1 MEKKKGEDLELKI
14 YKALG
19 VKYFRN
25 LAFKLEKLIH
35 IKDKKKN
42 INYHI
47 NDCKDLV
54 SIDKFKK
61 YLYYNGFIHV
71 KNLIFGSVGLA
82 LMIILNASVVP
93 VIALS
98 TLLLKD
104 AYCVMLQRYNWIRII
119 RHEEKLKA
127 RERKRI
133 DKVKSNIDKE
143 KVEEVII
150 NNKVNREEL
159 IREIQ
164 ALRNY
169 LKSCNK
175 GVEEVGPSLDSIQE
189 MLVKSMNKREYIETP
204 DHYDLGE
211 GESQE
216 SEMKLTFTKKDRK
229 DEE

>member
-1 MEKKKGEDLELKI
+1 M
-14 YKALG
+14 
-19 VKYFRN
+19 
-25 LAFKLEKLIH
+25 
-35 IKDKKKN
+35 
-42 INYHI
+42 
-47 NDCKDLV
+47 V
-54 SIDKFKK
+54 S
-61 YLYYNGFIHV
+61 
-71 KNLIFGSVGLA
+71 
-82 LMIILNASVVP
+82 ILNASVVP

-104 AYCVMLQRYNWIRII
+104 AYCVMLQRYNWIRIT

>member
-14 YKALG
+14 YKVLG
-19 VKYFRN
+19 VKHFRN

-104 AYCVMLQRYNWIRII
+104 AYCVMLQRYNWIRIT

-189 MLVKSMNKREYIETP
+189 MLVKSMNKREYIETS

-216 SEMKLTFTKKDRK
+216 SEMKLAFTKKDRK

>member
-71 KNLIFGSVGLA
+71 KNLIFGSVGLT

-104 AYCVMLQRYNWIRII
+104 AYCVMLQRYNWIRIT

-143 KVEEVII
+143 KVDEVII

-189 MLVKSMNKREYIETP
+189 MLVKSMNKREYIETS

>member
-1 MEKKKGEDLELKI
+1 MEKKKREDLELKI

-19 VKYFRN
+19 VKQFRN

>member
-14 YKALG
+14 YNALG

-104 AYCVMLQRYNWIRII
+104 AYCVMLQRYNWIRIT

-189 MLVKSMNKREYIETP
+189 MLVKSMNKREYIETS

-216 SEMKLTFTKKDRK
+216 SEMKLAFTKKDRK

>member
-1 MEKKKGEDLELKI
+1 
-14 YKALG
+14 
-19 VKYFRN
+19 
-25 LAFKLEKLIH
+25 
-35 IKDKKKN
+35 
-42 INYHI
+42 
-47 NDCKDLV
+47 
-54 SIDKFKK
+54 
-61 YLYYNGFIHV
+61 
-71 KNLIFGSVGLA
+71 
-82 LMIILNASVVP
+82 MIILNASVVP

-104 AYCVMLQRYNWIRII
+104 AYCVMLQRYNWIRIT

-189 MLVKSMNKREYIETP
+189 MLVKSMNKREYIETSN
-204 DHYDLGE
+204 HYDLGE

>member
-104 AYCVMLQRYNWIRII
+104 AYCVMLQRYNWIRIT

-216 SEMKLTFTKKDRK
+216 SEMKLTFIKKDRK

>member
-1 MEKKKGEDLELKI
+1 MEKKKREDIELKI

-19 VKYFRN
+19 VKQFRN

-104 AYCVMLQRYNWIRII
+104 AYCVMLQRYNWIRIT

-189 MLVKSMNKREYIETP
+189 MLVKSMNKREYIETS

-216 SEMKLTFTKKDRK
+216 SEMKLAFTKKDRK

>member
-104 AYCVMLQRYNWIRII
+104 AYCVMLQRYNWIRIT

-216 SEMKLTFTKKDRK
+216 SEIKLTFIKKDRK

>member
-104 AYCVMLQRYNWIRII
+104 AYCVMLQRYNWIRIT

-133 DKVKSNIDKE
+133 DKVKLNIDKE

-216 SEMKLTFTKKDRK
+216 SEMKLAFTKKDRK

>member
-1 MEKKKGEDLELKI
+1 MEKKKREDLELKI
-14 YKALG
+14 YSALG
-19 VKYFRN
+19 VKQFRN

-54 SIDKFKK
+54 SVDKFKK

-82 LMIILNASVVP
+82 LMIILNASIVP

-104 AYCVMLQRYNWIRII
+104 AYCVMLQRYNWIRIT

-133 DKVKSNIDKE
+133 DKVKASIDKE
-143 KVEEVII
+143 KVEEVIT

-169 LKSCNK
+169 LNSCNK
-175 GVEEVGPSLDSIQE
+175 GVEEVGSSLDSIQE
-189 MLVKSMNKREYIETP
+189 MLIKSMKKAEYTEIP
-204 DHYDLGE
+204 RHFDLGE
-211 GESQE
+211 SENQE
-216 SEMKLTFTKKDRK
+216 SEMKLTFTKKDKK

>member
-14 YKALG
+14 YNALG
-19 VKYFRN
+19 VKNFRN

-104 AYCVMLQRYNWIRII
+104 AYCVMLQRYNWIRIT

-189 MLVKSMNKREYIETP
+189 MLVKSMNKREYIETS

-216 SEMKLTFTKKDRK
+216 SEMKLAFTKKDRK

>member
-1 MEKKKGEDLELKI
+1 MEKKKREDLELKI

-19 VKYFRN
+19 VKQFRN

-104 AYCVMLQRYNWIRII
+104 AYCVMLQRYNWIRIT

-133 DKVKSNIDKE
+133 DKVKASIDKE
-143 KVEEVII
+143 KVEEVIT

-175 GVEEVGPSLDSIQE
+175 GVEEVGSSLDSIQE
-189 MLVKSMNKREYIETP
+189 MLVKSMKKAKYTEIPR
-204 DHYDLGE
+204 HFDLGE

-216 SEMKLTFTKKDRK
+216 SEMKLTFKKKDRK

>member
-104 AYCVMLQRYNWIRII
+104 AYCVMLQRYNWIRIT

-150 NNKVNREEL
+150 NNKVNREKL

-189 MLVKSMNKREYIETP
+189 MLVKSMNKREYIETS

-216 SEMKLTFTKKDRK
+216 SEMKLAFTKKDRK

>member
-82 LMIILNASVVP
+82 LMIILNALVVP

-104 AYCVMLQRYNWIRII
+104 AYCVMLQRYNWIRIT

-189 MLVKSMNKREYIETP
+189 MLVKSMNKREYIETS

-216 SEMKLTFTKKDRK
+216 SEMKLAFTKKDRK

>member
-104 AYCVMLQRYNWIRII
+104 AYCVMLQRYNWIRIT

-216 SEMKLTFTKKDRK
+216 SEMKLAFTKKDRK

>member
-104 AYCVMLQRYNWIRII
+104 AYCVMLQRYNWIRIT

-175 GVEEVGPSLDSIQE
+175 GVEEVGPSLDTIQE
-189 MLVKSMNKREYIETP
+189 MLVKSMNKREYIETL
-204 DHYDLGE
+204 DHYDLRE

-216 SEMKLTFTKKDRK
+216 SEMKLAFTKKDRK

>member
-1 MEKKKGEDLELKI
+1 MEKKKREDLELKI

-19 VKYFRN
+19 VKQFRN

-54 SIDKFKK
+54 SVDKFKK

-71 KNLIFGSVGLA
+71 KNLVFGSVGLA
-82 LMIILNASVVP
+82 LMIILNASVIP
-93 VIALS
+93 VIALN

-104 AYCVMLQRYNWIRII
+104 AYCVMLQRYNWIRIT

-175 GVEEVGPSLDSIQE
+175 GVEEVGSSLDSIQE
-189 MLVKSMNKREYIETP
+189 MLVKSMKKAKYTEIPR
-204 DHYDLGE
+204 HFDLGE

-216 SEMKLTFTKKDRK
+216 SEMKLTFTKKG
-229 DEE
+229 

>member
-1 MEKKKGEDLELKI
+1 MEKKKREDLELKI

-19 VKYFRN
+19 VKQFRN

-54 SIDKFKK
+54 SVDKFKK

-104 AYCVMLQRYNWIRII
+104 AYCVMLQRYNWIRIT

-175 GVEEVGPSLDSIQE
+175 GVEEVGSSLDSIQE
-189 MLVKSMNKREYIETP
+189 MLVKSMKKAKYTEIPR
-204 DHYDLGE
+204 HFDLGE

-216 SEMKLTFTKKDRK
+216 SEMKLAFTKKDRK

>member
-104 AYCVMLQRYNWIRII
+104 AYCVMLQRYNWIRIT

-216 SEMKLTFTKKDRK
+216 SEMKFTFIKKDRK

>member
-104 AYCVMLQRYNWIRII
+104 AYCVMLQRYNWIRIT

-143 KVEEVII
+143 KVDEVII

-175 GVEEVGPSLDSIQE
+175 GVEEVGPSLDTIQE

-204 DHYDLGE
+204 DHYDLRE

>member
-104 AYCVMLQRYNWIRII
+104 AYCVMLQRYNWIRIT

-189 MLVKSMNKREYIETP
+189 MLVKSMNKREYIETL

-216 SEMKLTFTKKDRK
+216 SEMKLAFTKKDRK

>member
-104 AYCVMLQRYNWIRII
+104 AYCVMLQRYNWIRIT

>member
-104 AYCVMLQRYNWIRII
+104 AYCVMLQRYNWIRIT

-150 NNKVNREEL
+150 NNKVSREEL

-189 MLVKSMNKREYIETP
+189 MLVKSMNKREYIETS

-216 SEMKLTFTKKDRK
+216 SEMKLAFTKKDRK

>member
-1 MEKKKGEDLELKI
+1 
-14 YKALG
+14 
-19 VKYFRN
+19 
-25 LAFKLEKLIH
+25 
-35 IKDKKKN
+35 
-42 INYHI
+42 
-47 NDCKDLV
+47 
-54 SIDKFKK
+54 
-61 YLYYNGFIHV
+61 
-71 KNLIFGSVGLA
+71 
-82 LMIILNASVVP
+82 MIILNASVVP

-104 AYCVMLQRYNWIRII
+104 AYCVMLQRYNWIRIT

>member
-104 AYCVMLQRYNWIRII
+104 AYCVMLQRYNWIRIT

-204 DHYDLGE
+204 DYYDLGE

-216 SEMKLTFTKKDRK
+216 SEMKLAFTKKDRK

>member
-71 KNLIFGSVGLA
+71 KNLIFGSVGLT

-104 AYCVMLQRYNWIRII
+104 AYCVMLQRYNWIRIT

-189 MLVKSMNKREYIETP
+189 MLVKSMNKREYIETS

-216 SEMKLTFTKKDRK
+216 SEMKLAFTKKDRK

>member
-93 VIALS
+93 VIDLS

-104 AYCVMLQRYNWIRII
+104 AYCVMLQRYNWIRIT

-189 MLVKSMNKREYIETP
+189 MLVKSMNKREYIETS

-216 SEMKLTFTKKDRK
+216 SEMKLAFTKKDRK

>member
-1 MEKKKGEDLELKI
+1 MEKKKREDIELKI

-19 VKYFRN
+19 VKQFRN

-82 LMIILNASVVP
+82 LMIILNASVIP

-104 AYCVMLQRYNWIRII
+104 AYCVMLQRYNWIRIT
-119 RHEEKLKA
+119 RHEEKLKS

-204 DHYDLGE
+204 DHYDLDE

-216 SEMKLTFTKKDRK
+216 SEMKLTFIKKDRK

>member
-1 MEKKKGEDLELKI
+1 
-14 YKALG
+14 
-19 VKYFRN
+19 
-25 LAFKLEKLIH
+25 
-35 IKDKKKN
+35 
-42 INYHI
+42 
-47 NDCKDLV
+47 
-54 SIDKFKK
+54 
-61 YLYYNGFIHV
+61 
-71 KNLIFGSVGLA
+71 
-82 LMIILNASVVP
+82 MIILNASVVP

-104 AYCVMLQRYNWIRII
+104 AYCVMLQRYNWIRIT

-189 MLVKSMNKREYIETP
+189 MLVKSMNKREYIETS

-216 SEMKLTFTKKDRK
+216 SEMKLAFTKKDRK

>member
-104 AYCVMLQRYNWIRII
+104 AYCVMLQRYNWIRIT

-143 KVEEVII
+143 KVDEVII

-189 MLVKSMNKREYIETP
+189 MLVKSMNKREYIETS

-216 SEMKLTFTKKDRK
+216 SEMKLAFTKKDRK

>member
-1 MEKKKGEDLELKI
+1 MEKKKREDLELKI

-19 VKYFRN
+19 VKQFRN

-54 SIDKFKK
+54 SVDKFKK

-104 AYCVMLQRYNWIRII
+104 AYCVMLQRYNWIRIT

-175 GVEEVGPSLDSIQE
+175 GVEEVGSSLDSIQE
-189 MLVKSMNKREYIETP
+189 MLVKSMKKAKYTEIPR
-204 DHYDLGE
+204 HFDLGE

-216 SEMKLTFTKKDRK
+216 SEMKLTFKKKDRK

>member
-71 KNLIFGSVGLA
+71 KNLIFGSVGLT

-98 TLLLKD
+98 TLVLKD
-104 AYCVMLQRYNWIRII
+104 AYCVMLQRYNWIRIT

-143 KVEEVII
+143 KVDEVII

-189 MLVKSMNKREYIETP
+189 MLVKSMNKREYIETS

>member
-14 YKALG
+14 YNALG

-104 AYCVMLQRYNWIRII
+104 AYCVMLQRYNWIRIT

-216 SEMKLTFTKKDRK
+216 SEMKLAFTKKDRK

>member
-104 AYCVMLQRYNWIRII
+104 AYCVMLQRYNWIRIT

-204 DHYDLGE
+204 DHYDLRE

>member
-14 YKALG
+14 YKALS

-104 AYCVMLQRYNWIRII
+104 AYCVMLQRYNWIRIT

-189 MLVKSMNKREYIETP
+189 MLVKSMNKREYIETS

-216 SEMKLTFTKKDRK
+216 SEMKLAFTKKDRK

>member
-104 AYCVMLQRYNWIRII
+104 AYCVMLQRYNWIRIT

-175 GVEEVGPSLDSIQE
+175 GVEEVGPSLDTMQE

-204 DHYDLGE
+204 DHYDLRE

>member
-47 NDCKDLV
+47 
-54 SIDKFKK
+54 KK
-61 YLYYNGFIHV
+61 NLYYNGFIHV

-104 AYCVMLQRYNWIRII
+104 AYCVMLQRYNWIRIT

-164 ALRNY
+164 ALR
-169 LKSCNK
+169 KVVIK
-175 GVEEVGPSLDSIQE
+175 V
-189 MLVKSMNKREYIETP
+189 
-204 DHYDLGE
+204 
-211 GESQE
+211 
-216 SEMKLTFTKKDRK
+216 
-229 DEE
+229 